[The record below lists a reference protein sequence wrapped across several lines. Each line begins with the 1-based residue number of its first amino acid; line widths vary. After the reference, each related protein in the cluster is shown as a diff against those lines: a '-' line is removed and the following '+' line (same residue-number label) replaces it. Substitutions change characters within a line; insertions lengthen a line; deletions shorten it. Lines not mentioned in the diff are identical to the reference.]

1 MDGHEAVGEGDE
13 AEGEGDEAVG
23 EGDEAVGEGKL
34 EAKRR
39 VEANVSSRLHSSR
52 CISSNDIAHSPIIPT
67 PSVHLSLVARRPTV
81 LSAQGVLTGFL
92 GPLSPTEDPI
102 KVVVRDQSQDIL
114 NAYDRDPELMR
125 SLVIQAYNKTDFK
138 EKDQVATEEIAR
150 PIKKHIGGVDGGV
163 KGGDI
168 EGRVDWIHLADHF
181 VCRGRH
187 GLGFTTM
194 EGKDDQADEVKEVE
208 KEMEE
213 YGNIVKEHLVW
224 RFGKWFGEKEL
235 LSQVGGPMIRE
246 VVEHA
251 GKGGER
257 LAGEGGEGAKKFNVY
272 SCHDVSLLGILYGLK
287 ADVVERDKMYWPDY
301 GSWISFEV
309 WDDGIKIRLNGEG
322 VKIEGGDE
330 NGRVGWEEWEEIG
343 RKNNAGK

>member
-1 MDGHEAVGEGDE
+1 M
-13 AEGEGDEAVG
+13 
-23 EGDEAVGEGKL
+23 
-34 EAKRR
+34 
-39 VEANVSSRLHSSR
+39 
-52 CISSNDIAHSPIIPT
+52 
-67 PSVHLSLVARRPTV
+67 
-81 LSAQGVLTGFL
+81 
-92 GPLSPTEDPI
+92 GPLSPSQDPI

-138 EKDQVATEEIAR
+138 EKDKVATQEIAR
-150 PIKKHIGGVDGGV
+150 PIKEHIGGVDGGV

-187 GLGFTTM
+187 GLGLTTM
-194 EGKDDQADEVKEVE
+194 EGKEDQTDEVREAE
-208 KEMEE
+208 KEMEKYE
-213 YGNIVKEHLVW
+213 DIVKEHLVW

-235 LSQVGGPMIRE
+235 LNQVGGPMIRE
-246 VVEHA
+246 VAQSV
-251 GKGGER
+251 GKGGE
-257 LAGEGGEGAKKFNVY
+257 LAVGVVGKGGTKKFNVY
-272 SCHDVSLLGILYGLK
+272 SCHDVSLLGILYALK

-322 VKIEGGDE
+322 GKIEEGDE
-330 NGRVGWEEWEEIG
+330 SGKVGWGEWEKIA
-343 RKNNAGK
+343 RKNKARPS